1 MRNVDCEYLIQE
13 SHNCCNKK
21 IAKGFIGKL
30 WAPTCI
36 EMKITHVDCHYRE
49 SIWDMLKKQNPQ
61 NNTGSNSPPGSIPN
75 HRPPP
80 PPCPPP
86 PPAPPPKR
94 VICEDVKLK
103 PLTEGKWR
111 R

>member
-30 WAPTCI
+30 WSPTCI
-36 EMKITHVDCHYRE
+36 EYKITHVDCHYRE
-49 SIWDMLKKQNPQ
+49 SIWDMLKKQNPR
-61 NNTGSNSPPGSIPN
+61 NNAGTK
-75 HRPPP
+75 RPPP
-80 PPCPPP
+80 PLMPGVR

-94 VICEDVKLK
+94 VYVNDKRVK
-103 PLTEGKWR
+103 
-111 R
+111 